1 MLTAAIASSDPN
13 TAAQLLASLEQTGLV
28 GSVKQWA
35 IPTDRIDAAES
46 IPDVV
51 LLDLG
56 RDPEPC
62 FAFGAHV
69 RRLRPAVKLIACS
82 AMNPPNQ
89 QLLLDA
95 MRSGVQDFVI
105 KPAVPEALRDIFVRF
120 QQEGRSMERKSAEK
134 LIVLMGSKGGVG
146 TTTVAVNLGVQ
157 LCTFAHKRTILLDFA
172 RPLGNAHLLLDLNP
186 RFGIR
191 DAIENIDRL
200 DSHFFEGLLTTHK
213 TKLQLLGGALHPEVW
228 QSIAATLL
236 DRVANVAQTNSDVL
250 LADVG
255 SQFGSD
261 WTSMLR
267 ASRMILVVTETNV
280 PALWTLERR
289 LSALEGLGIASEKIR
304 VVVNRWQKGDQ
315 ETLKSVEK
323 NIKRPIFAFLPNDF
337 RKASS
342 SVNLGTPL
350 MENHNNNL
358 SNQYRKLASLLTG
371 MDAVPEAKRTG
382 IGNFFSFQ
390 AKR

>member
-105 KPAVPEALRDIFVRF
+105 KPAVPEALRDIFERF
-120 QQEGRSMERKSAEK
+120 QQEGRSVERKSAEK

-157 LCTFAHKRTILLDFA
+157 LCMFAHKRTILLDFA

-200 DSHFFEGLLTTHK
+200 DSHFFEGLITTHK

-382 IGNFFSFQ
+382 IGNFFSFPT
-390 AKR
+390 KR

>member
-1 MLTAAIASSDPN
+1 
-13 TAAQLLASLEQTGLV
+13 
-28 GSVKQWA
+28 
-35 IPTDRIDAAES
+35 
-46 IPDVV
+46 
-51 LLDLG
+51 
-56 RDPEPC
+56 
-62 FAFGAHV
+62 
-69 RRLRPAVKLIACS
+69 
-82 AMNPPNQ
+82 
-89 QLLLDA
+89 
-95 MRSGVQDFVI
+95 
-105 KPAVPEALRDIFVRF
+105 
-120 QQEGRSMERKSAEK
+120 
-134 LIVLMGSKGGVG
+134 
-146 TTTVAVNLGVQ
+146 
-157 LCTFAHKRTILLDFA
+157 
-172 RPLGNAHLLLDLNP
+172 
-186 RFGIR
+186 
-191 DAIENIDRL
+191 
-200 DSHFFEGLLTTHK
+200 
-213 TKLQLLGGALHPEVW
+213 LGGALHPEVW

-382 IGNFFSFQ
+382 IGNFFSFPT
-390 AKR
+390 KR

>member
-105 KPAVPEALRDIFVRF
+105 KPAVPEALRDIFERF
-120 QQEGRSMERKSAEK
+120 QQEGRSVERKSAEK

-200 DSHFFEGLLTTHK
+200 DSHFFEGLITTHK

>member
-13 TAAQLLASLEQTGLV
+13 TAAQLLASLQQTGLV
-28 GSVKQWA
+28 GSVKQWT

-105 KPAVPEALRDIFVRF
+105 KPAVPEALRDIFERF
-120 QQEGRSMERKSAEK
+120 QQEGRSVERKSAEK

-157 LCTFAHKRTILLDFA
+157 LCMFAHKRTILLDFA

-236 DRVANVAQTNSDVL
+236 DRVANVAQTNSDVV